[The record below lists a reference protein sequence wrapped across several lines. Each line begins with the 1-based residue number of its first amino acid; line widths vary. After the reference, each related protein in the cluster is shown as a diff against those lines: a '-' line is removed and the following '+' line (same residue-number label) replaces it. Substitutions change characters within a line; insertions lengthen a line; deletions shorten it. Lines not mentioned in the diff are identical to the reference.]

1 MMTGQRRSDGE
12 GTEAVMEKDIEVTRV
27 GDTDT
32 EAGVMSV
39 TETDITETGAT
50 ETGMRGDTVVIEMA
64 GGLGVGRETRS
75 GDIGVER
82 EVPGA

>member
-1 MMTGQRRSDGE
+1 MMTGQRRSDGG
-12 GTEAVMEKDIEVTRV
+12 GTEAVMETDIEVTRV
-27 GDTDT
+27 GDTDIG
-32 EAGVMSV
+32 AGVMNV
-39 TETDITETGAT
+39 TETDITGTGAIETGMSGDTAAT
-50 ETGMRGDTVVIEMA
+50 ETA

>member
-1 MMTGQRRSDGE
+1 MMTGLKRIGGE
-12 GTEAVMEKDIEVTRV
+12 GTEAVMETDIEVTRV
-27 GDTDT
+27 GDTDIG
-32 EAGVMSV
+32 AGVMSV
-39 TETDITETGAT
+39 TETDIGTGAI
-50 ETGMRGDTVVIEMA
+50 ETGMSGDTVVTEMA

>member
-12 GTEAVMEKDIEVTRV
+12 GTEAVMETDIEVTRV
-27 GDTDT
+27 GDTDIG
-32 EAGVMSV
+32 AGVMSV
-39 TETDITETGAT
+39 TETDIGTVDT